1 VTFLQ
6 THLVT
11 LVDTVIK
18 KLSGHIGMTPEEKT
32 PLFITNGY
40 TNGITNGSS
49 QRPLQ
54 VQEDAGYP
62 G

>member
-1 VTFLQ
+1 
-6 THLVT
+6 
-11 LVDTVIK
+11 
-18 KLSGHIGMTPEEKT
+18 MTPEEKT
-32 PLFITNGY
+32 PLVITNGY